1 MEFRIIA
8 AAGICLVAAITSGCG
23 KPVAVAPT
31 LAPPA
36 APTGAPRQ
44 DADETPLVKEV
55 RAETGT
61 ILDDLL
67 AGKYDDDPSYAPIAR
82 KLKGFRSWSIQTAAL
97 DKDSPPTVKV
107 EGTLVGAN
115 RDATF
120 SALIVKQE
128 ATGRWMIGSF
138 NGPNQN

>member
-1 MEFRIIA
+1 
-8 AAGICLVAAITSGCG
+8 VAAITSGCG

-36 APTGAPRQ
+36 APTSAPRQ

-67 AGKYDDDPSYAPIAR
+67 IGKYDDDPSYAPIAR
-82 KLKGFRSWSIQTAAL
+82 KLKGWTSWTIQTAAQEEG
-97 DKDSPPTVKV
+97 SPPTVKV
-107 EGTLVGAN
+107 AGTLAGPN
-115 RDATF
+115 REATF

-128 ATGRWMIGSF
+128 TGRWMIGTFS
-138 NGPNQN
+138 GPNQN